1 MILCLV
7 AQISRNRGKNM
18 QKTENYGFNIP
29 EEHEFFDA
37 ELENEN
43 WSKLDAA
50 LKEISDKLDA
60 QQQ

>member
-1 MILCLV
+1 
-7 AQISRNRGKNM
+7 M
-18 QKTENYGFNIP
+18 QKTENYGFNVP
-29 EEHEFFDA
+29 EEHEFFDT